1 MTESAVSL
9 TGGCFRD
16 AITPHLGCK
25 KRTSQRGGSLFGGPL
40 SDRGGHRRR
49 LGIKE
54 DPPRVLFRLA
64 PRTAQP
70 PAHAVCL
77 RPTPGQT
84 PGRRHL
90 SPSHFTP
97 PSLL

>member
-40 SDRGGHRRR
+40 SDRGGPRRR

-54 DPPRVLFRLA
+54 DPPRVLLRLA

-77 RPTPGQT
+77 RPTSGHA

-90 SPSHFTP
+90 YRDPVRP
-97 PSLL
+97 PP